1 MKVADNWS
9 FYTVEDVWGICR
21 LYENFVKEN
30 LTSFF
35 PVYKLQSLSDRV
47 LRAQFLKPI
56 ESCFHGHGRIGFY
69 IFLFRIVS
77 KLNNN
82 P

>member
-9 FYTVEDVWGICR
+9 FYSVEDVWGICR

-30 LTSFF
+30 PTSFF
-35 PVYKLQSLSDRV
+35 VYKLQSLSDRV
-47 LRAQFLKPI
+47 LRVRFSKPI
-56 ESCFHGHGRIGFY
+56 ESWFYGHGRMGFY

>member
-30 LTSFF
+30 PTSFF
-35 PVYKLQSLSDRV
+35 PVQK
-47 LRAQFLKPI
+47 
-56 ESCFHGHGRIGFY
+56 
-69 IFLFRIVS
+69 
-77 KLNNN
+77 
-82 P
+82 